1 MGNVRDATGM
11 CTTSLEKENINMCG
25 SIWGRNSTLFC

>member
-11 CTTSLEKENINMCG
+11 HIASLEKENSKMCG